1 MMGLVIVLHII
12 VCALLIA
19 IILIQSGRGGG
30 LVENFSG
37 IESML
42 GTKTNA
48 FLTKTTT
55 ILSVL
60 FFITC
65 LSLAFLS
72 LRQSRSLMRD
82 VKAEKPVAAENATT
96 AAVVTN
102 QTSAAAVKPETNSTK

>member
-1 MMGLVIVLHII
+1 MMGLVIVIHII
-12 VCALLIA
+12 VCALLIT

-30 LVENFSG
+30 LVDNFSG

-55 ILSVL
+55 VLSVL

-72 LRQSRSLMRD
+72 LKQSRSLMRD
-82 VKAEKPVAAENATT
+82 VKVVKSVAANNTT
-96 AAVVTN
+96 AGAVVSN
-102 QTSAAAVKPETNSTK
+102 QTSAK